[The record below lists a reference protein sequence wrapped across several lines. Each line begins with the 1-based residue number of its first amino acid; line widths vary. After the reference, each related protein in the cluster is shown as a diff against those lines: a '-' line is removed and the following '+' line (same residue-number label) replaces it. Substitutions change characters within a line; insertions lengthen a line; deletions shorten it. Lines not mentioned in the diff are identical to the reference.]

1 MGRRQI
7 RMGTATS
14 PLQRLIQR
22 GASAYTAGPTIVSAR
37 AVCDRLA
44 SLGIANAVCYWNRPT
59 DSPLFTT
66 QCYLALLSL
75 LRDLP
80 PHSYLSVKAPALGFN
95 VDLLRQVLD
104 QARRT
109 NTTVHF
115 DAMSPET
122 VDRTFAL
129 IDEARRIY
137 PNLGCTLPSRWR
149 RSLGHADRA
158 IEWNLRIRLVKGEW
172 PGPNGDE
179 TDPGEGLLPAH
190 RAPGR

>member
-1 MGRRQI
+1 MDPGLDDGRAVVCFGLGISQQFSRTRGFRVGRRQI

-80 PHSYLSVKAPALGFN
+80 PHSYLSVKAPAFGFQC
-95 VDLLRQVLD
+95 R
-104 QARRT
+104 
-109 NTTVHF
+109 
-115 DAMSPET
+115 
-122 VDRTFAL
+122 
-129 IDEARRIY
+129 
-137 PNLGCTLPSRWR
+137 PSQTGSR
-149 RSLGHADRA
+149 
-158 IEWNLRIRLVKGEW
+158 
-172 PGPNGDE
+172 PGP
-179 TDPGEGLLPAH
+179 PHKHH
-190 RAPGR
+190 RPFRCDVSGNSGQNICSD